1 MQFGTC
7 IIYNANFIT
16 IKQDNFKTSLQNK
29 YLCFVCTMLTI
40 YLKSVFHLI
49 KTFYLLP
56 MFVLFLIQ
64 TTNLSYL
71 IIGMKLSALKKYSFL
86 LFLIYLGYA
95 EGVPSE
101 TWVYEFLSDPYLTD
115 EEFQAGYS
123 LIVVVSNLNPS
134 ISCQIHCQASF
145 VIGLGKTN
153 LGLSFMTAHRLSWMP
168 CPVRRRG
175 MPPFFTRCH
184 SWCREPFLNSYLVIS
199 FQLLG
204 NVRCIFGGLVG

>member
-1 MQFGTC
+1 MH
-7 IIYNANFIT
+7 NAYDIPKICFSSHQNFL
-16 IKQDNFKTSLQNK
+16 FTSDV
-29 YLCFVCTMLTI
+29 CFVFNSNHKSFLFNHRNEIIC
-40 YLKSVFHLI
+40 LKKILFSFN
-49 KTFYLLP
+49 
-56 MFVLFLIQ
+56 FLI
-64 TTNLSYL
+64 N
-71 IIGMKLSALKKYSFL
+71 
-86 LFLIYLGYA
+86 LGYA

-101 TWVYEFLSDPYLTD
+101 TWVYEFLVDPYLTD

-123 LIVVVSNLNPS
+123 LIVVVSHLTPS

-184 SWCREPFLNSYLVIS
+184 SWCHEPFLNSYLVIS

-204 NVRCIFGGLVG
+204 NVSCIFLGLIG